1 MLTESF
7 YKEKKARASNEAER
21 VIVAAAKLLKNPIKN
36 HNHVTNFYPNIDENF
51 TATNENEPNL
61 LRVFISELIKLVLK
75 QNSIL
80 EAIFAATRSRTLM
93 PVQLGLAIFADNEF
107 ASKRLITLLYRLR
120 FGVSYDEASLLVCLL
135 VIF

>member
-7 YKEKKARASNEAER
+7 YKEKKARASNEADH

-51 TATNENEPNL
+51 TATNENELNL
-61 LRVFISELIKLVLK
+61 LRVFISELIKLALK
-75 QNSIL
+75 QNSIS
-80 EAIFAATRSRTLM
+80 EAIFFLLM
-93 PVQLGLAIFADNEF
+93 LVQLGLAIFADNEF
-107 ASKRLITLLYRLR
+107 ASKRLITLLYRLG
-120 FGVSYDEASLLVCLL
+120 FGVSYDEVSLLVCLL